1 VWSSECGRCF
11 PGGRFGE
18 PGTGVDDLVYSGWTF
33 TDVGVALRTGSG
45 PAFPIALAAAVSK

>member
-1 VWSSECGRCF
+1 MWSSECGRCF